1 MYSQSKK
8 NFSQKWQNFF
18 KAKLGWKLFYEV
30 PGATKKSPT
39 LKCGKKPRDARLKFD
54 VHAPQAQRA
63 NFAPEG
69 RRDFLNTAKL
79 PQWPHLY
86 TSYEATYALK
96 RLLFEKI
103 AKNRFMYSRMAK
115 IVFLQFTRKVRSL
128 GHMLLHNSHINVA
141 ITNSLA

>member
-1 MYSQSKK
+1 MVKK
-8 NFSQKWQNFF
+8 LVCIF
-18 KAKLGWKLFYEV
+18 KGPCSTVKLEV
-30 PGATKKSPT
+30 PGGKIFLKQNSVGSCSMRSQELPKKSPT

-54 VHAPQAQRA
+54 VYAPQAQNA

-103 AKNRFMYSRMAK
+103 AKNRFMYSLMAINRIFAIYSK
-115 IVFLQFTRKVRSL
+115 SKVFRAY
-128 GHMLLHNSHINVA
+128 VA
-141 ITNSLA
+141 S

>member
-1 MYSQSKK
+1 MVFYSMVFYSLYWTKV
-8 NFSQKWQNFF
+8 STG
-18 KAKLGWKLFYEV
+18 KLEV
-30 PGATKKSPT
+30 PGGKIFLKQNSVGSCLMRSQELPKKSPT

-54 VHAPQAQRA
+54 VYAPQAQNA

-79 PQWPHLY
+79 PQWPYLY

-115 IVFLQFTRKVRSL
+115 NRIFAIYSESKVYRAY
-128 GHMLLHNSHINVA
+128 VA
-141 ITNSLA
+141 S

>member
-1 MYSQSKK
+1 MRSQE
-8 NFSQKWQNFF
+8 
-18 KAKLGWKLFYEV
+18 L
-30 PGATKKSPT
+30 PKKSPT

-54 VHAPQAQRA
+54 VSEPQAQNA

-79 PQWPHLY
+79 PQWPRLY
-86 TSYEATYALK
+86 TSYEATYPLK

-115 IVFLQFTRKVRSL
+115 NRIFAIYSKSKVFRAY
-128 GHMLLHNSHINVA
+128 VA
-141 ITNSLA
+141 S